1 MRVSAIAI
9 LLLIAAQSLV
19 ASAQDIAHTL
29 SHKYSKRVLIL
40 RHPIKDNSQ
49 SYNVAGDLVS
59 HSEEGPWT
67 VYGPVEIT
75 KVQFKGTQL
84 RVNGYRLVFGY
95 DSTRKE
101 LVPYRE
107 KHPDTVHVEIEL
119 ASQSMN
125 LDQADAVINR
135 IFADSDEK
143 ILPLLPDYWRP
154 YFEKRM
160 HHEIARTPSS
170 ASTTATNQSAN
181 SNQQVLKVMHV
192 GEDGV
197 TAPKALSTPEPE
209 FSEIARRLRRQGI
222 CVISAI
228 IDREGRVRQPYI
240 VRPAGVGLDEQ
251 AIATV
256 KTWKFKPATRY
267 GQPVDVEMG
276 LEVLFNLY

>member
-9 LLLIAAQSLV
+9 FLLISTHSLV
-19 ASAQDIAHTL
+19 ASAQDIAHAL
-29 SHKYSKRVLIL
+29 SHKYSKKILVL
-40 RHPIKDNSQ
+40 RHSLKENSQ
-49 SYNVAGDLVS
+49 SYNVAGDLLS

-67 VYGPVEIT
+67 VYGAIQIT
-75 KVQFKGTQL
+75 KVQFNGTKL
-84 RVNGYRLVFGY
+84 RVNGHRLVFGY

-107 KHPDTVHVEIEL
+107 KHSDTVHVEIEL
-119 ASQSMN
+119 GSQPMN

-135 IFADSDEK
+135 IFADTDEK

-170 ASTTATNQSAN
+170 ASTAATNQSA
-181 SNQQVLKVMHV
+181 SNQQSFKVVHV
-192 GEDGV
+192 GGDGV
-197 TAPKALSTPEPE
+197 TPPKALSTPEPE
-209 FSEIARRLRRQGI
+209 FSETAKRLRRQGI
-222 CVISAI
+222 CVLSAI
-228 IDREGRVRQPYI
+228 IDQDGRVRQPYI

-256 KTWKFKPATRY
+256 KTWTFKPATRN
-267 GQPVDVEMG
+267 GQPVSVEMG
-276 LEVLFNLY
+276 LEVSFNLY